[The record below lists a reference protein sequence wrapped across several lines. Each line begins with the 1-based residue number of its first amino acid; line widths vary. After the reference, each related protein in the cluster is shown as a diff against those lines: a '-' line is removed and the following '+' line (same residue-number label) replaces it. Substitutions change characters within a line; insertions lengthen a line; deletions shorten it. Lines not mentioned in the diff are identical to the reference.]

1 MPRHYALAIV
11 IMAGF
16 SGQRWNDARADEPQV
31 YEVYAV
37 RYGVLRGCPVSAL
50 VQGADRERKVDLAM
64 MFWVLKGANGRII
77 LVDAGLYRPKTVQG
91 YGVADY
97 QQPDRALARLSID
110 PEQVTDLIITHM
122 HSDHAE
128 GADLFPKAQIW
139 IQKTEY
145 DQTVDASE
153 KAASKDGRPLPDHVA
168 ALKTLKGQGRV
179 HLVDGDAKE
188 ILPGV
193 TVFTGGKHTFESQYV
208 VVNTRSGRMVVASD
222 NVYLYEN
229 LDKHVPIAVTLDAK
243 ANLAAQDRMRQ
254 LAAKPGMIIPGHDP
268 EVFVKFP
275 KPGNGV
281 ARLD

>member
-16 SGQRWNDARADEPQV
+16 SGLRGNHARADEPPI

-37 RYGVLRGCPVSAL
+37 RYGMLRGAPVSVL
-50 VQGADRERKVDLAM
+50 VQGADPQRKVDLAM
-64 MFWVLKGANGRII
+64 MFWVLKGANGRMI
-77 LVDAGLYRPKTVQG
+77 LVDAGFYRPKTIQG
-91 YGVADY
+91 YSAADY

-110 PEQVTDLIITHM
+110 SKQITDLIITHM

-128 GADLFPKAQIW
+128 GVDLFPKAQIW
-139 IQKTEY
+139 IQRAEY
-145 DQTVDASE
+145 DQTLDESE
-153 KAASKDGRPLPDHVA
+153 KTAKKDGKPLEDYIA
-168 ALKTLKGQGRV
+168 AFKTLKGEGRV
-179 HLVDGDAKE
+179 HLVDRDGKE

-193 TVFTGGKHTFESQYV
+193 TVFIGGKHTFESQYV
-208 VVNTRSGRMVVASD
+208 VVNTRSGRMVIASD

>member
-1 MPRHYALAIV
+1 
-11 IMAGF
+11 
-16 SGQRWNDARADEPQV
+16 
-31 YEVYAV
+31 
-37 RYGVLRGCPVSAL
+37 
-50 VQGADRERKVDLAM
+50 
-64 MFWVLKGANGRII
+64 
-77 LVDAGLYRPKTVQG
+77 
-91 YGVADY
+91 
-97 QQPDRALARLSID
+97 
-110 PEQVTDLIITHM
+110 M

-145 DQTVDASE
+145 DQTFDASE
-153 KAASKDGRPLPDHVA
+153 KKASKDSRPLPDYVA

-243 ANLAAQDRMRQ
+243 ANAGLKLLWITCGTADGLVGVNRTFREWLDSKGVNNTYIEVPDIGHVWPFWRQNLADFAPLLFQG
-254 LAAKPGMIIPGHDP
+254 AK
-268 EVFVKFP
+268 
-275 KPGNGV
+275 
-281 ARLD
+281 